1 MLELGVIEWGM
12 LILVC
17 ISIGISKTALSSLSI
32 LSVTMI
38 VMTFPAKTAVGLI
51 LPLLIIG
58 DLIALLYY
66 RQHVIW
72 RYLIKLVPW
81 VFAGIIIGYFILGY
95 ITDEH
100 LKPLIGWII
109 LLLIILN
116 LIRDISGQKFIELL
130 PESKVFTIF
139 MGILS
144 GFTTMVGN
152 AAGPIMAIYLLM
164 IGLGKKDLVGTA
176 AIFFFVV
183 NILKVPFYIHLNMI
197 NWESLLINLIVFPA
211 IFIGAF
217 IGIKI
222 LNHPYKMV

>member
-100 LKPLIGWII
+100 LKPLISVLEYHKAAQIEII
-109 LLLIILN
+109 EMEQ
-116 LIRDISGQKFIELL
+116 GQK
-130 PESKVFTIF
+130 K
-139 MGILS
+139 MRIL
-144 GFTTMVGN
+144 
-152 AAGPIMAIYLLM
+152 AWR
-164 IGLGKKDLVGTA
+164 
-176 AIFFFVV
+176 
-183 NILKVPFYIHLNMI
+183 
-197 NWESLLINLIVFPA
+197 WE
-211 IFIGAF
+211 
-217 IGIKI
+217 
-222 LNHPYKMV
+222 